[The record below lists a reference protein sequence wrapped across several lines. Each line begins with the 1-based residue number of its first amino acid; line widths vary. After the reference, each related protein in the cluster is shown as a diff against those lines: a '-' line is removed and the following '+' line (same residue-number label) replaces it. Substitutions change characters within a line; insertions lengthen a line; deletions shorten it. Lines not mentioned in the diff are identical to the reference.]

1 MMPGLLNSKLRAV
14 LWRWSL
20 LYKAQAMK
28 PSKIIYGSM
37 LWRVAAMKESKLK
50 YIVSQYLY
58 LSNEK

>member
-1 MMPGLLNSKLRAV
+1 
-14 LWRWSL
+14 
-20 LYKAQAMK
+20 
-28 PSKIIYGSM
+28 M